1 MNIKNYNRLTV
12 LEETELFDAEYYIH
26 VRSGKGGRER
36 YAPIVGEEADKVVSR
51 IKSIPKD
58 KKIFEYIPSGADI
71 HGYRAEYATK
81 MYRDNAR
88 PIDKIPYDKVNKG
101 TGYEYQ
107 SEVYTCRKD
116 EQKKKLDK
124 GAMVK
129 CSKALGHNR
138 AEIVAGSYIR
148 GL

>member
-1 MNIKNYNRLTV
+1 
-12 LEETELFDAEYYIH
+12 
-26 VRSGKGGRER
+26 
-36 YAPIVGEEADKVVSR
+36 
-51 IKSIPKD
+51 
-58 KKIFEYIPSGADI
+58 
-71 HGYRAEYATK
+71 
-81 MYRDNAR
+81 MYKDNAR

-101 TGYEYQ
+101 TGHEYQ

-116 EQKKKLDK
+116 ERKKKLDK

-138 AEIVAGSYIR
+138 PEIVAGSYIR